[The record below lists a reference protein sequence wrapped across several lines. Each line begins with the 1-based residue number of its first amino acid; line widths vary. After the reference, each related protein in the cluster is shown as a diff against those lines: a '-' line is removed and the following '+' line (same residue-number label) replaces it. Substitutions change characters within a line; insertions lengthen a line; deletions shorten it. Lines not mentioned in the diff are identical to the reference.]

1 MYFVTHLNI
10 VKVRLIYEQL
20 CINSNIFD
28 ILSKKLYLYAY
39 FSFCC
44 YKDIFVRVEI

>member
-28 ILSKKLYLYAY
+28 ILSKKTYT
-39 FSFCC
+39 FMH
-44 YKDIFVRVEI
+44 IFHL